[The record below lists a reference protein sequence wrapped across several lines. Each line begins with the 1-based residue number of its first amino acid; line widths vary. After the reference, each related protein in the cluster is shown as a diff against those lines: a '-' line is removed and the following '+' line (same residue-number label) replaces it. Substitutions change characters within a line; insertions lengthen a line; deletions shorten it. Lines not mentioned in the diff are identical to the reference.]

1 MTARRGGMP
10 QREERR
16 ESRDGGPHRSETRRH
31 LFGKQGKNRGNYHVS
46 PSVRKK
52 IAKRQ
57 KKRGRWRKRRGRA
70 ARRLAKRAARA
81 ARKRQQGQ
89 LLRVA
94 TWNVRTL
101 AVNGANGYGRA
112 CSVLHEAARQ
122 DVSVVGMQ
130 ETRRAGRTE
139 FAAAGFRVFCCG
151 TETGGVHGVGI
162 AVKESLCKTSTFT
175 TEFIDERLMAMRFL
189 LAGHRGAVNFV
200 AAYAPTEPS
209 TVDSKRVFWGKLDS
223 LVRRIPS
230 KEYVCIQMD
239 ANARTGDRLD
249 GGDGR
254 VIGMYGRDEL
264 NDNGMLLLN
273 FATENRLALT
283 NTFFETRKGG
293 IWHTYNGVSGTDC
306 KRLDYI
312 LTRQAHHGRVSNV
325 VVIPQPVRPVKAD
338 LDHNMVVATIN
349 LGGRLAHNRAVRT
362 KPKQKQFN

>member
-1 MTARRGGMP
+1 MRLDPDAPAWTPGLCSSREHGEGGGVAARRGGMP

-16 ESRDGGPHRSETRRH
+16 ESRDGGSHRSGTRRQPY
-31 LFGKQGKNRGNYHVS
+31 GKQGKNLGNYYRVN

-52 IAKRQ
+52 NVKKQ
-57 KKRGRWRKRRGRA
+57 KKRGRWRIMRGRA
-70 ARRLAKRAARA
+70 ARRLATRAALA

-112 CSVLHEAARQ
+112 YSVLHEAARQ

-130 ETRRAGRTE
+130 ETRRVGRTE
-139 FAAAGFRVFCCG
+139 VAAAGFRVFRCG
-151 TETGGVHGVGI
+151 TETCGFHGVGI
-162 AVKESLCKTSTFT
+162 AVKESLCKTSAFT
-175 TEFIDERLMAMRFL
+175 TEFIDERHMAMGFL

-209 TVDSKRVFWGKLDS
+209 TADSKRVFWGKLDS

-230 KEYVCIQMD
+230 KECVFVLVD

-249 GGDGR
+249 VGDGR
-254 VIGMYGRDEL
+254 VIGTYGRDEL

-293 IWHTYNGVSGTDC
+293 IWH
-306 KRLDYI
+306 
-312 LTRQAHHGRVSNV
+312 A
-325 VVIPQPVRPVKAD
+325 
-338 LDHNMVVATIN
+338 
-349 LGGRLAHNRAVRT
+349 
-362 KPKQKQFN
+362 

>member
-1 MTARRGGMP
+1 MRVVSIHKVFSNHFCWATFNMMTFDHVH
-10 QREERR
+10 QLTVFKER
-16 ESRDGGPHRSETRRH
+16 H
-31 LFGKQGKNRGNYHVS
+31 
-46 PSVRKK
+46 
-52 IAKRQ
+52 A
-57 KKRGRWRKRRGRA
+57 RGRWRKRRGRA

-200 AAYAPTEPS
+200 AAYAFLCQTA
-209 TVDSKRVFWGKLDS
+209 LS
-223 LVRRIPS
+223 L
-230 KEYVCIQMD
+230 
-239 ANARTGDRLD
+239 
-249 GGDGR
+249 
-254 VIGMYGRDEL
+254 
-264 NDNGMLLLN
+264 
-273 FATENRLALT
+273 LA
-283 NTFFETRKGG
+283 
-293 IWHTYNGVSGTDC
+293 S
-306 KRLDYI
+306 
-312 LTRQAHHGRVSNV
+312 
-325 VVIPQPVRPVKAD
+325 
-338 LDHNMVVATIN
+338 
-349 LGGRLAHNRAVRT
+349 
-362 KPKQKQFN
+362 